1 MWPVQPLKVAGGDG
15 AARLL
20 EYAAVLEMV
29 SWQLKLSWAVELSA
43 DLLGLAYIIYNYI
56 RTHVITNT

>member
-1 MWPVQPLKVAGGDG
+1 MAGKQPLKVAGGDG

-29 SWQLKLSWAVELSA
+29 SWQLKLSWAVELSV
-43 DLLGLAYIIYNYI
+43 DLLGLAYIIYIHTYTCN
-56 RTHVITNT
+56 H